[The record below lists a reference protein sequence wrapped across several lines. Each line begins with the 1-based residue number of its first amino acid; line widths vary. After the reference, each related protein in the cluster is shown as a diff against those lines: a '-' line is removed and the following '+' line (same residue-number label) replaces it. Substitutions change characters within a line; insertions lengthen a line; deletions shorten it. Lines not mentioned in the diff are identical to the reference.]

1 VVVAEGIETTEQWD
15 ILQSMHIE
23 FGQGYLLS
31 RPLPLD
37 ALLEK
42 LDEFAKPDVPERRAM
57 AS

>member
-1 VVVAEGIETTEQWD
+1 
-15 ILQSMHIE
+15 MHIE

-42 LDEFAKPDVPERRAM
+42 LDQFAMPDSPGRRAA

>member
-1 VVVAEGIETTEQWD
+1 MD
-15 ILQSMHIE
+15 IE